1 MIEKERN
8 TTRYRGACINTRIRS
23 RAIYS
28 IANVSAFHYSN
39 LQQLIINQQL
49 KINHQYFTGGFTRN
63 CLLLL

>member
-1 MIEKERN
+1 MTEKERN
-8 TTRYRGACINTRIRS
+8 TTRYRGACINTRKS
-23 RAIYS
+23 SDIYS
-28 IANVSAFHYSN
+28 IANVPAFHYSN